1 MCQYLDQ
8 YKEKQHYHA
17 QEYIGFRQASAN
29 TAECVKKQQY
39 LMRTSAKHVIHDT
52 AKKSYT
58 IYCKNLLLEIG
69 KEVLDIV
76 QP

>member
-52 AKKSYT
+52 AKKI
-58 IYCKNLLLEIG
+58 IYNLLQ
-69 KEVLDIV
+69 KSTFRNR
-76 QP
+76 